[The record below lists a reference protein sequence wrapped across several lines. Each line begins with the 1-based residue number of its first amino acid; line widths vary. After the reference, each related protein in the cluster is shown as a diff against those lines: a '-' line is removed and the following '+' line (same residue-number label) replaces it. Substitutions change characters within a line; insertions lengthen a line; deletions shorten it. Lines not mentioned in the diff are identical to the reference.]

1 MVTLLKT
8 TIRTLLEGAT
18 TYEYSAG
25 GNRMKKQTNSSVIF
39 TRQEHGISR
48 KLMSPNALRILY
60 RLKDNGYLGYLVGG
74 CVRDLLLGRE
84 PKDFD
89 VVTNATP
96 NEMKRMFR
104 NCRLI
109 GRRFRLAHLHYQD
122 EIIEVATFRSQAAD
136 EPEPG
141 PQEAHEAE
149 QRQRPPRML
158 KDDDGMIL
166 RDNVYGTPAED
177 ALRRDF
183 TVNALSYNIADF
195 SIIDYTGGLADLNA
209 GIIRTIGDPAVRFQE
224 DPVRM
229 LRAVRFAAQ
238 LAFTIEEGTRTAL
251 VAAADT
257 IVRAA
262 PARLYEEML
271 KIFFSGEAA
280 TCCDL
285 LQRTGLFAALF
296 PHFSSWLDV
305 ESDGFPH
312 TRFGRMLTCVDDR
325 IQQGG
330 TVSAPLLMALL
341 FGEYIDEKAERF
353 RRQGMPW
360 QRSLDAA
367 VAEFMGETCP
377 TVLIMNRVGNALCNI
392 ISQQTR
398 LNKIPGRKPES
409 FIARRDFHD
418 IIAYC
423 RITRGD
429 NKDVAKQ
436 LDWWTAQPQQ
446 QAPAPPPTK
455 PSENGAA
462 PQTKK
467 RRRRRRKPSGKSGA
481 HKQPAP
487 L

>member
-1 MVTLLKT
+1 
-8 TIRTLLEGAT
+8 
-18 TYEYSAG
+18 
-25 GNRMKKQTNSSVIF
+25 MKKEKSCSVTIS
-39 TRQEHGISR
+39 RQEHGISR
-48 KLMSPNALRILY
+48 KLMNPNALRILY
-60 RLKDNGYLGYLVGG
+60 RLRDNGFVGYLVGG

-96 NEMKRMFR
+96 NELKRMFR

-136 EPEPG
+136 EPEPE
-141 PQEAHEAE
+141 PEVAHEAE
-149 QRQRPPRML
+149 HRQRPPRSL
-158 KDDDGMIL
+158 KDDDGMVL
-166 RDNVYGTPAED
+166 RDNVYGTPEED
-177 ALRRDF
+177 AQRRDF
-183 TVNALSYNIADF
+183 TVNALSYNIEDF

-238 LAFTIEEGTRTAL
+238 LAFTIEEKTRTAL
-251 VAAADT
+251 LAAADT
-257 IVRAA
+257 SVRAA
-262 PARLYEEML
+262 AARLYEEML

-280 TCCDL
+280 TCCEL
-285 LQRTGLFAALF
+285 LRQTGLFAALF

-305 ESDGFPH
+305 ESEGFPH
-312 TRFGRMLTCVDDR
+312 TRFGEMLTCVDAR
-325 IQQGG
+325 TQQGAK
-330 TVSAPLLMALL
+330 VSHPLLMALL

-360 QRSLDAA
+360 QQSVDAA

-377 TVLIMNRVGNALCNI
+377 TVMIMNRVGNALCSI

-409 FIARRDFHD
+409 FTARRDFND
-418 IIAYC
+418 IIEYG

-436 LDWWTAQPQQ
+436 IDWWADQAQQ
-446 QAPAPPPTK
+446 QAPLPLPPLSKRT
-455 PSENGAA
+455 ENGEA
-462 PQTKK
+462 PQRKK
-467 RRRRRRKPSGKSGA
+467 RRRRRRKPPGKRGVNN
-481 HKQPAP
+481 KTAP

>member
-1 MVTLLKT
+1 
-8 TIRTLLEGAT
+8 
-18 TYEYSAG
+18 
-25 GNRMKKQTNSSVIF
+25 MKKENSGLVIIA
-39 TRQEHGISR
+39 RQEHGISR
-48 KLMSPNALRILY
+48 TLMSPNALRTLY
-60 RLKDNGYLGYLVGG
+60 RLRDNGFVGYLVGG

-96 NEMKRMFR
+96 NEVKRIFR

-122 EIIEVATFRSQAAD
+122 EIIEVATFRSLAAD
-136 EPEPG
+136 VPEPG
-141 PQEAHEAE
+141 PKEANQAG
-149 QRQRPPRML
+149 QSQRPPRTL

-183 TVNALSYNIADF
+183 TVNALAYNIDDF

-209 GIIRTIGDPAVRFQE
+209 GIIRTIGDPVVRFQE

-229 LRAVRFAAQ
+229 LLAVRFAAQ

-280 TCCDL
+280 KCCEL
-285 LQRTGLFAALF
+285 LRQTGLFAALF
-296 PHFSSWLDV
+296 PQFSGWLDV
-305 ESDGFPH
+305 ESEGFPH
-312 TRFGRMLTCVDDR
+312 TRFGEMLTCVDDR
-325 IQQGG
+325 IQQGAK
-330 TVSAPLLMALL
+330 VSAPLLLALL
-341 FGEYIDEKAERF
+341 FGEYIAEKAERF
-353 RRQGMPW
+353 RRQGAPW
-360 QRSLDAA
+360 QRSVDAA

-377 TVLIMNRVGNALCNI
+377 IVMIMNRVGNALCSI

-398 LNKIPGRKPES
+398 LNKIPGRRPEA
-409 FIARRDFHD
+409 FIARRDFDD
-418 IIAYC
+418 IIEYC
-423 RITRGD
+423 RITRGG
-429 NKDVAKQ
+429 NKEVARQ
-436 LDWWTAQPQQ
+436 LDWWTAQAQQ
-446 QAPAPPPTK
+446 QAPLPMPCKLT
-455 PSENGAA
+455 ENGEA
-462 PQTKK
+462 PQRKK
-467 RRRRRRKPSGKSGA
+467 RRRRRRKPTAKSRTEG
-481 HKQPAP
+481 